1 MTLYSVKMRGA
12 RQEKEKSIH
21 ISGAEKLV
29 SEKNL
34 VACTSAFLDR
44 ALYHSKGQADFIN
57 LKVEKVAHEEILYL
71 EALPVSTIVVNNPL
85 EGTWKLKSLLEEID
99 VPHVE
104 VILEKMQETYGMRGA
119 MLLNVDTMQRLEP
132 DEERGLRATYMDQEE
147 MQGRFPAYKNHFQE
161 ALVLAT
167 KVAHAPGII
176 AEICISDDP
185 DYVTGYIASATLGY
199 VRISQ
204 LKEKGSPNGGRIFL
218 YKGSQDEVPAC
229 IRYLEK
235 QKVIVKNMPQKNT
248 ISSPNILKKDK
259 WERLEA
265 EIKGLKQKELY
276 RQMREL
282 ESAQSAYVTYKGRQV
297 LMLASNSYLDLCNET
312 RIKAFAAEAL
322 QKYGVGSGGARLT
335 TGNTTLYRM
344 LEERLAQFKGT
355 EAALLFNTG
364 YMANVGIITALC
376 DKQSVIFSDALNHAS
391 IIDGARLSGAK
402 IIIYAHND
410 MADLEEKVKAN
421 PCEKGLIVSD
431 AVFSMDGD
439 IVNLP
444 LLVKI
449 AKKYGL
455 FSMIDEAHATGVI
468 GEGGKGIVSYYKDE
482 AMPDILMG
490 TLSKALGSEGGFVC
504 GSKLLIDYL
513 RNKAR
518 SFIFSTA
525 LAPVNV
531 AAALKALEIIEAEPW
546 RVKKLQE
553 NVSYFCEMLKKQG
566 VSAVSST
573 AIIPIHIGD
582 AKKACEIANQLLD
595 EGYYVSAIRY
605 PTVKQGEARLRIAL
619 MATHTKEV
627 LDEVAH
633 VIAKAINS

>member
-1 MTLYSVKMRGA
+1 MTLYSVKMRGS
-12 RQEKEKSIH
+12 RQEEEKSIH

-29 SEKNL
+29 SEKSL
-34 VACTSAFLDR
+34 SACTSAFLNR
-44 ALYHSKGQADFIN
+44 ALYHSKGKADFIN
-57 LKVEKVAHEEILYL
+57 LKVETVANEEILYL
-71 EALPVSTIVVNNPL
+71 EALPVSTITVENPL
-85 EGTWKLKSLLEEID
+85 EGIEKLKYLLEEIA
-99 VPHVE
+99 VPNVE
-104 VILEKMQETYGMRGA
+104 GILEKVQETYGMRGA
-119 MLLNVDTMQRLEP
+119 MLLNVETLQRMEP

-147 MQGRFPAYKNHFQE
+147 IQGGFQTYKNHFQE

-176 AEICISDDP
+176 GEICISDDP
-185 DYVTGYIASATLGY
+185 DYVTGYMASPILGY

-218 YKGSQDEVPAC
+218 YKGTEDEVPAC
-229 IRYLEK
+229 IHYLEK
-235 QKVIVKNMPQKNT
+235 QKVIVKNMPQNSKT
-248 ISSPNILKKDK
+248 TDLSTLQQDK
-259 WERLEA
+259 WERIEA
-265 EIKGLKQKELY
+265 EVQHLKEEELY
-276 RQMREL
+276 RKMREL
-282 ESAQSAYVTYKGRQV
+282 ESAQSAYVTYRGRQV
-297 LMLASNSYLDLCNET
+297 LMLASNSYLDLCNEV
-312 RIKAFAAEAL
+312 RIKDYAAKAL
-322 QKYGVGSGGARLT
+322 QEYGVGSGGARLT

-344 LEERLAQFKGT
+344 LEERLAKFKET

-376 DKQSVIFSDALNHAS
+376 DKQSIIFSDALNHAS

-410 MADLEEKVKAN
+410 MTDLEEKVKAN
-421 PCEKGLIVSD
+421 PCKKGLVVSD

-449 AKKYGL
+449 AQKYGL
-455 FSMIDEAHATGVI
+455 FSMVDEAHATGVI
-468 GEGGKGIVSYYKDE
+468 GENGKGIVSYYKGE
-482 AMPDILMG
+482 SVPDILMG
-490 TLSKALGSEGGFVC
+490 TLSKAIGSEGGFVC
-504 GSKLLIDYL
+504 GRKLLIDYL

-531 AAALKALEIIEAEPW
+531 AAAIKALEIIETEPW
-546 RVKKLQE
+546 RIKKLQE
-553 NVSYFCEMLKKQG
+553 NVHYFCEALRRHG
-566 VSAVSST
+566 IFVTSPT
-573 AIIPIHIGD
+573 AIIPILIGD
-582 AKKACEIANQLLD
+582 AKKACEAANQLL
-595 EGYYVSAIRY
+595 EAGYYVSAIRY

-627 LDEVAH
+627 LDEVAQA
-633 VIAKAINS
+633 IAKTIKS